1 MYDTILEQIPTTIKH
16 EERKGEI
23 NKLLRDSGEYPQLS
37 QRLGQLLVSSPKW
50 LLRDFARVRGEQEAG
65 LIAALKAN
73 NDAVAHYT
81 MMPDERIA
89 ERLSYLAMDI
99 ESEFHTAT
107 TAAGVIV
114 LTWDTFPDAYVK
126 RMSEYIDDIASL
138 DHEPTEEEQFW
149 DRADWQYQQHKEDN
163 L

>member
-23 NKLLRDSGEYPQLS
+23 NSLLYASGVGQIPQLA
-37 QRLGQLLVSSPKW
+37 K
-50 LLRDFARVRGEQEAG
+50 FARIRGEQEVA
-65 LIAALKAN
+65 LIAALKSN
-73 NDAVAHYT
+73 NDAVTDYS

-89 ERLSYLAMDI
+89 ERLSYLAMEI
-99 ESEFHTAT
+99 ESEFHTT
-107 TAAGVIV
+107 ETAAGVIV
-114 LTWDTFPDAYVK
+114 LTWGTFVDAYVK

>member
-16 EERKGEI
+16 DERKAEI
-23 NKLLRDSGEYPQLS
+23 NSLLNMSSTGHLS
-37 QRLGQLLVSSPKW
+37 QLIN
-50 LLRDFARVRGEQEAG
+50 FARIRGEQEAA

-73 NDAVAHYT
+73 SDAVTDYS

-89 ERLSYLAMDI
+89 ERLSYLAMEI
-99 ESEFHTAT
+99 ESEFWTPEDDNGNLRLDWEPFT
-107 TAAGVIV
+107 E
-114 LTWDTFPDAYVK
+114 AYIK

-138 DHEPTEEEQFW
+138 DHEPTEEEQFQSRVDW
-149 DRADWQYQQHKEDN
+149 DYLNHKDS